1 MMMYAELVDM
11 EDFTFMMGK
20 FGISASHQNTANQ
33 VHTDSD
39 ELKGQ
44 IKAWLNQA
52 DERALCAFWETIDRI
67 EDDGILLPDVENIIC
82 WSRQY
87 YASR

>member
-1 MMMYAELVDM
+1 MMYAELVDM
-11 EDFTFMMGK
+11 EDFTVMIGK
-20 FGISASHQNTANQ
+20 FGITASHPNTANQ
-33 VHTDSD
+33 ENTNSD

-44 IKAWLNQA
+44 IKVWLNQA
-52 DERALCAFWETIDRI
+52 DDRALCAFWETIDRI

-87 YASR
+87 YVSR